1 MALKLFYFGVWN
13 TYIDPMAVVAA
24 RPSGLLLLLGKVGG
38 VLGGGGL
45 VQGRAYGSDPWHTAT
60 HSAHADAN
68 PTRRWTLLEDI
79 ADGGGCGGTSCIG
92 GILRDATSRSYNGIR
107 ANADASAAIAI
118 IVTTQKL
125 HVLLVLLLLLLLL
138 LLLVLLV

>member
-45 VQGRAYGSDPWHTAT
+45 VQG
-60 HSAHADAN
+60 
-68 PTRRWTLLEDI
+68 
-79 ADGGGCGGTSCIG
+79 
-92 GILRDATSRSYNGIR
+92 
-107 ANADASAAIAI
+107 
-118 IVTTQKL
+118 
-125 HVLLVLLLLLLLL
+125 
-138 LLLVLLV
+138 

>member
-79 ADGGGCGGTSCIG
+79 ADCGCCCCCWCCCCGEGVDMAIVGAVRSS
-92 GILRDATSRSYNGIR
+92 ILEAFPSYRS
-107 ANADASAAIAI
+107 
-118 IVTTQKL
+118 
-125 HVLLVLLLLLLLL
+125 
-138 LLLVLLV
+138 